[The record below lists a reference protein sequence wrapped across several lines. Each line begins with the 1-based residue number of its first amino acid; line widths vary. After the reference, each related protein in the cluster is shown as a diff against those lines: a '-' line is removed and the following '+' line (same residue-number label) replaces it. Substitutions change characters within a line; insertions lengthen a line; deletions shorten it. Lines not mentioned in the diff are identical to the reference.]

1 MNTAELIYQKSK
13 QLPDPIVHELLH
25 YLEFLESRYY
35 QQNSDETLAILQ
47 NPSLMAQ
54 IKASEKTFANKTGF
68 IPTEEQLNALD

>member
-13 QLPDPIVHELLH
+13 QLPAPIVNELLH

-35 QQNSDETLAILQ
+35 QQNPDETLAILQ
-47 NPSLMAQ
+47 NSSLMAQ

-68 IPTEEQLNALD
+68 IPTEEQLNALG